1 MAASD
6 ITVVITSVGKPRA
19 ELLQRAIRSVQAQT
33 LEPDSI
39 VISIDTPREGA
50 AYCRQRGFEQV
61 RTKYV
66 AWLDDDDEMKEQHLQ
81 RLKETIEG
89 QDVDLVYPWY
99 DVINGGDPLTI
110 EGRPWTADN
119 MGLFPVTYLV
129 KAQCVRDAGGW
140 APEGYTPE
148 APSHGGE
155 DWQLQCRMR
164 DMGVKMYH
172 LNERTWNWWHQTS
185 NTSGLPNR
193 VDWSASSV

>member
-1 MAASD
+1 MPKSD
-6 ITVVITSVGKPRA
+6 ITVVITHMGKPRA
-19 ELLQRAIRSVQAQT
+19 DLLPRAIASVQNQT

-39 VISIDTPREGA
+39 VVSIDTPREGA

-66 AWLDDDDEMKEQHLQ
+66 AWLDDDDEFKPQHLE
-81 RLKETIEG
+81 RLRDTLIE
-89 QDVDLVYPWY
+89 QDADLVYGWY

-110 EGRPWTADN
+110 EGRPWAADN

-129 KAQCVRDAGGW
+129 KADAVREAGGW
-140 APEGYTPE
+140 APAGYVPE

-164 DMGVKMYH
+164 DNGVQMYH
-172 LNERTWNWWHQTS
+172 LNERTWNWYHMTG
-185 NTSGLPNR
+185 NTSGLASR
-193 VDWSASSV
+193 VAWLDS

>member
-1 MAASD
+1 MSQSD
-6 ITVVITSVGKPRA
+6 ITVVITHMGKPRA
-19 ELLQRAIRSVQAQT
+19 DLLPRAIASVQNQT

-39 VISIDTPREGA
+39 VVSIDTPREGA

-61 RTKYV
+61 KTPLV
-66 AWLDDDDEMKEQHLQ
+66 VWLDDDDELYPTFLE
-81 RLKETIEG
+81 RLRDTLIE

-110 EGRPWTADN
+110 EGRPWAADN

-129 KAQCVRDAGGW
+129 KTDAVREAGGW
-140 APEGYTPE
+140 APAGYVPE

-164 DMGVKMYH
+164 DNGVTMYH
-172 LNERTWNWWHQTS
+172 LNQRLWAWHHQTGNS
-185 NTSGLPNR
+185 AGLPSR
-193 VDWSASSV
+193 VAWLDS